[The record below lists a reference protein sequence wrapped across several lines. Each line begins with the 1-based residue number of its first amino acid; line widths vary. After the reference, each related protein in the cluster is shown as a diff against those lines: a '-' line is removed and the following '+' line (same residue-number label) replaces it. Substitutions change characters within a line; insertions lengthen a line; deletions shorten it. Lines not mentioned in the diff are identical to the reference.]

1 MNHFYSF
8 YEAQTA
14 VMLISI
20 LTDNLHLTES
30 EFTLIS

>member
-1 MNHFYSF
+1 MKHFSSF

-20 LTDNLHLTES
+20 FADCIQLAES
-30 EFTLIS
+30 EFTFIS